1 VALDAGAVFATL
13 GGRFD
18 RAGFDQFGHSMYQAR
33 GQMEAAEKRMIGSQE
48 RVNESMR
55 KMGQTA
61 KVAAIG
67 GVAALT
73 AVVAGSVKV
82 AADFDKSMRN
92 VNSIA
97 GLNEKQFRALSK
109 SVLELSGKT
118 AQAPKTLAE
127 GMYQLVSSGFDAR
140 DSLKIL
146 KSSAIAASAGLTTT
160 ETATTA
166 VAAALNAYHLP
177 ASKAQQVSDTLF
189 QTVNRGVITFDE
201 LSHTIGLALPFA
213 NSLHVG
219 LGQVGAAISTLTKEG
234 IPAAEATTY
243 LKNAMVTFLKPSKD
257 LQAAIKKTGAES
269 GEALVKQ
276 KGFQGA
282 LEAVAGTTDGTK
294 AALQKLF
301 PDIRA
306 SAAAFAL
313 TGTNAKTA
321 EGDVKAFS
329 STAGATQKVFAE
341 QSKSAAFQW
350 QKFKAELQAAGVVI
364 GSAVLPV
371 LSKGITAVAQF
382 VEHLQNTG
390 KLASFGHSVA
400 AGFKEAGHVFS
411 DIASVGKTV
420 AGVLLSIGRAL
431 DLGDAS
437 HLEALLAAIAGF
449 KVAGVV
455 APLVAGLANGI
466 STLAM
471 NAASA
476 PTLAAFFAD
485 LPIGPLGAVSLAVG
499 ALAAGLVLLGDHESA
514 EAQVA
519 DHNAQAH
526 RDQAE
531 AIKSVSKAEI
541 DAADKGLLAKRAKL
555 DAADATKAAG
565 EALKKYG
572 RHSDEYKR
580 ALLDQQVATLE
591 AKSAQDAYG
600 KSVGAQNAENIK
612 RVAKASKDLAQ
623 AQKDVRDTAPKTNA
637 IAGGRSAGGLQES
650 PSLVKA
656 RADAQANLTKRT
668 QEYVQALARSNVSDA
683 SRARLMQSGSQITEH
698 SARGV
703 SLLIQAMQAVPKSVQ
718 SKILLDNQGALSK
731 AGQLAFQLAKLGQQR
746 TVTTILSNTSSA
758 RAAVLAFQALLQH
771 VPPQKVAHIVA
782 TTSGK
787 GEIDALRASIAA
799 MQNKTVFIDTY
810 ERLHPQSVAAV
821 AHKPRAAGRPAGAGE
836 TALVGEGAAPE
847 WVVNPQAGTAAF
859 VTGPTVMNLAPAD
872 YVIPTDSKYRGRALG
887 LLADVA
893 QSLGAAF
900 AGGKKGKHHFVPKP
914 EEYLYLSPDE
924 FQARAENF
932 QQKYDKLRQNKK
944 TKRSDL
950 AIWREVR
957 NEARA
962 DYRKAKAFADNI
974 SKHEQEAEIGSQLMS
989 NADATGDEH
998 GYKVGR
1004 SKRLYNLR
1012 WTLQALQAE
1021 HGRAKPNSKWERDI
1035 RQAIAQVR
1043 GDLAATH
1050 SATEQP
1056 PSELTKKEQARLD
1069 RINSQ
1074 IALATLTDDGNAD
1087 DITAASSLVDFLTPI
1102 LASAVKDPASRGGI
1116 TAVTDLADQLATA
1129 RSNLKTL
1136 TDPASA
1142 TGGGTDPDTQ
1152 AQIDQANQRAANA
1165 EAGMASQ
1172 AALLQVLGG
1181 SGDLGIGAAAAPRVQ
1196 VNVNTLHPGDP
1207 QTLRAIGDAAASG
1220 FGYQPGSPSPRE
1232 RIGA

>member
-1 VALDAGAVFATL
+1 MVA
-13 GGRFD
+13 
-18 RAGFDQFGHSMYQAR
+18 
-33 GQMEAAEKRMIGSQE
+33 
-48 RVNESMR
+48 
-55 KMGQTA
+55 
-61 KVAAIG
+61 
-67 GVAALT
+67 
-73 AVVAGSVKV
+73 
-82 AADFDKSMRN
+82 
-92 VNSIA
+92 
-97 GLNEKQFRALSK
+97 
-109 SVLELSGKT
+109 
-118 AQAPKTLAE
+118 
-127 GMYQLVSSGFDAR
+127 
-140 DSLKIL
+140 
-146 KSSAIAASAGLTTT
+146 
-160 ETATTA
+160 
-166 VAAALNAYHLP
+166 
-177 ASKAQQVSDTLF
+177 
-189 QTVNRGVITFDE
+189 
-201 LSHTIGLALPFA
+201 
-213 NSLHVG
+213 
-219 LGQVGAAISTLTKEG
+219 
-234 IPAAEATTY
+234 
-243 LKNAMVTFLKPSKD
+243 FLKPSKD
-257 LQAAIKKTGAES
+257 MKAAIKETGAAN

-282 LEAVAGTTDGTK
+282 LEARREARPT
-294 AALQKLF
+294 AR
-301 PDIRA
+301 RA
-306 SAAAFAL
+306 RCRSCSPTSAHARRRVRADRA
-313 TGTNAKTA
+313 TRRPPS
-321 EGDVKAFS
+321 DVKAFGD
-329 STAGATQKVFAE
+329 TAGRRAE
-341 QSKSAAFQW
+341 
-350 QKFKAELQAAGVVI
+350 GVRR
-364 GSAVLPV
+364 AV
-371 LSKGITAVAQF
+371 Q
-382 VEHLQNTG
+382 
-390 KLASFGHSVA
+390 
-400 AGFKEAGHVFS
+400 
-411 DIASVGKTV
+411 
-420 AGVLLSIGRAL
+420 GRRVPA
-431 DLGDAS
+431 
-437 HLEALLAAIAGF
+437 
-449 KVAGVV
+449 
-455 APLVAGLANGI
+455 
-466 STLAM
+466 
-471 NAASA
+471 
-476 PTLAAFFAD
+476 
-485 LPIGPLGAVSLAVG
+485 
-499 ALAAGLVLLGDHESA
+499 
-514 EAQVA
+514 
-519 DHNAQAH
+519 
-526 RDQAE
+526 
-531 AIKSVSKAEI
+531 VSKAEI

-612 RVAKASKDLAQ
+612 RVANASKELAR
-623 AQKDVRDTAPKTNA
+623 AQQDVRNSARGSAPQV
-637 IAGGRSAGGLQES
+637 GGRGGSAGQQDT
-650 PSLVKA
+650 PSLIKA
-656 RADAQANLTKRT
+656 RADAQAHLTERT
-668 QEYVQALARSNVSDA
+668 QAYVQALARSNVSDTN
-683 SRARLMQSGSQITEH
+683 RQRLMQSGSQITEKN
-698 SARGV
+698 AQGV
-703 SLLIQAMQAVPKSVQ
+703 SLLIQAMQAVPTNIQ
-718 SKILLDNQGALSK
+718 SKILLNDQGALSK
-731 AGQLAFQLAKLGQQR
+731 LGQLSYELAKRGQQH
-746 TVTTILSNTSSA
+746 TVTTVLANTTSA

-859 VTGPTVMNLAPAD
+859 VTGPTVMNLAPSD

-893 QSLGAAF
+893 ASLGAAF

-914 EEYLYLSPDE
+914 GQYLKLSPDQY
-924 FQARAENF
+924 QAADQAA
-932 QQKYDKLRQNKK
+932 QQHLDDLRQKEGEKDKNGHHTAAALRARSHIGKARRDRDRAHAEYLAA
-944 TKRSDL
+944 KR
-950 AIWREVR
+950 
-957 NEARA
+957 
-962 DYRKAKAFADNI
+962 FAYGI
-974 SKHEQEAEIGSQLMS
+974 SAHEQEAEIGTTLMA
-989 NADATGDEH
+989 NADAKGDEA